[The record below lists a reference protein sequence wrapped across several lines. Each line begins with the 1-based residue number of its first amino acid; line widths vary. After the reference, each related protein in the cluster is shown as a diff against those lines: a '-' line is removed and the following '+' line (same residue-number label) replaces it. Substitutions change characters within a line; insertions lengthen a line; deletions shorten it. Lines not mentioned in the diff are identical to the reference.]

1 MNATVEGGTITV
13 GATQGNIVL
22 GGAATAD
29 QKVKIDAT
37 AGSVTLNGAVESVAG
52 EVEITAKEALTA
64 SAAIQ
69 AGTDVTLLS
78 KNAAILVNESVTSK
92 TGRTQPSWLTN
103 L

>member
-1 MNATVEGGTITV
+1 MTATAEGGTITV

-37 AGSVTLNGAVESVAG
+37 AGSATLNGAVESVAG
-52 EVEITAKEALTA
+52 EVEVTAKDAVTA

-69 AGTDVTLLS
+69 AGTDVT
-78 KNAAILVNESVTSK
+78 
-92 TGRTQPSWLTN
+92 GRN
-103 L
+103 GCNVVE